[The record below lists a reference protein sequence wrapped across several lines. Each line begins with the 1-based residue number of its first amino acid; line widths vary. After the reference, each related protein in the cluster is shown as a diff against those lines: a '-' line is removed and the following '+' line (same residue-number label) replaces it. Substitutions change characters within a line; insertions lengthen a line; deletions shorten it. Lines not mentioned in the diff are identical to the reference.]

1 MIIKKATLENLEDIF
16 KIEESVF
23 AHPWSLE
30 SLKNL
35 LEDEN
40 SVAFVAVDNDIICGY
55 CGVNT
60 ILDEGYIT
68 NVAVMENYRKQGIGR
83 MLVNA
88 LVNFAKDKSL
98 AFLTL
103 EVRKSNTPAINL
115 YSKNGFETVG
125 ERKNYYTSPTE
136 NALLMTKYF

>member
-35 LEDEN
+35 LEDNN
-40 SVAFVAVDNDIICGY
+40 SVAFVAVDNEVICGY

-68 NVAVMENYRKQGIGR
+68 NVAVLENYRNQGIGR
-83 MLVNA
+83 ILVNA
-88 LVNFAKDKSL
+88 LLDFAEEKSL

-115 YSKNGFETVG
+115 YSKNGFEKVG

>member
-1 MIIKKATLENLEDIF
+1 MMIKKATLENLEEIF
-16 KIEESVF
+16 KIEKSVF

-40 SVAFVAVDNDIICGY
+40 SVAFVAVDNETICGY

-68 NVAVMENYRKQGIGR
+68 NVAVLENYRKQGIGR

-115 YSKNGFETVG
+115 YSKSGFETVG

>member
-1 MIIKKATLENLEDIF
+1 MIITKATLDNLQDIL

-23 AHPWSLE
+23 AHPWSLD

-35 LEDEN
+35 LEDEK
-40 SVAFVAVDNDIICGY
+40 SVTFIAVDNNTICGY
-55 CGVNT
+55 CGLNT

-68 NVAVMENYRKQGIGR
+68 NVAVLESYRRQGIGKL
-83 MLVNA
+83 LVNA
-88 LVNFAKDKSL
+88 LIDFANEKNL

-115 YSKNGFETVG
+115 YKNNGFEEVG
-125 ERKNYYTSPTE
+125 ERKNYYTSPFE

>member
-35 LEDEN
+35 MEDEN
-40 SVAFVAVDNDIICGY
+40 SVAFVAVDNEVICGY

-68 NVAVMENYRKQGIGR
+68 NVAVLENYRKQGIGR

-88 LVNFAKDKSL
+88 LLDFAKEKSL

-115 YSKNGFETVG
+115 YSKNGFEKVG

>member
-1 MIIKKATLENLEDIF
+1 MIITKATLADLQNIF

-30 SLKNL
+30 SLKTL
-35 LEDEN
+35 LLDDK
-40 SVAFVAVDNDIICGY
+40 SVAFIAVDSNAICGY
-55 CGVNT
+55 CGLNT

-68 NVAVMENYRKQGIGR
+68 NVAVLESYRRQGIGKL
-83 MLVNA
+83 LVNA
-88 LVNFAKDKSL
+88 LIDFAKENNL

-103 EVRKSNTPAINL
+103 EVRKSNIPAINL
-115 YSKNGFETVG
+115 YKNNGFEEVG
-125 ERKNYYTSPTE
+125 ERKNYYTSPLE

>member
-1 MIIKKATLENLEDIF
+1 MIIKKATIENLEDIY

-23 AHPWSLE
+23 AHPWSID

-35 LEDEN
+35 LEDEK
-40 SVAFVAVDNDIICGY
+40 SVAFIAVDNNAICGY

-60 ILDEGYIT
+60 VLDEGYIT
-68 NVAVMENYRKQGIGR
+68 NVAVLEHYRRQGIGR
-83 MLVNA
+83 LLVSA
-88 LVNFAKDKSL
+88 LVDFAKDKSL

-115 YSKNGFETVG
+115 YKSNGFEEVG

-136 NALLMTKYF
+136 NALLMTRYF

>member
-35 LEDEN
+35 MEDEN
-40 SVAFVAVDNDIICGY
+40 SVAFVAVDNEVICGY

-68 NVAVMENYRKQGIGR
+68 NVAVLENYRNQGIGR

-88 LVNFAKDKSL
+88 LLDFAKERGL

-115 YSKNGFETVG
+115 YSKNSFEKVG

>member
-40 SVAFVAVDNDIICGY
+40 SVVFVAVNNDITCGY

-68 NVAVMENYRKQGIGR
+68 NVAVLENYRKQGMGR

-88 LVNFAKDKSL
+88 LVDFAKDKSL

>member
-40 SVAFVAVDNDIICGY
+40 SVAFIAVDNEVICGY

-68 NVAVMENYRKQGIGR
+68 NVAVLENYRKQGIGR

-88 LVNFAKDKSL
+88 LVDFAKDKSL

-103 EVRKSNTPAINL
+103 EVRKSNIPAINL

>member
-68 NVAVMENYRKQGIGR
+68 NVAVLENYRKQGIGR

-88 LVNFAKDKSL
+88 LVDFAKDKSL

>member
-1 MIIKKATLENLEDIF
+1 MIITKATLDNLQDIL

-23 AHPWSLE
+23 AHPWSLD

-35 LEDEN
+35 LKDEK
-40 SVAFVAVDNDIICGY
+40 SVTFIAVDNNTICGY
-55 CGVNT
+55 CGLNT

-68 NVAVMENYRKQGIGR
+68 NVAVLESYRRQGIGKL
-83 MLVNA
+83 LVNA
-88 LVNFAKDKSL
+88 LIDFANEKNL

-115 YSKNGFETVG
+115 YKNNGFEEVG
-125 ERKNYYTSPTE
+125 ERKNYYTSPLE

>member
-23 AHPWSLE
+23 AHPWSLG

-40 SVAFVAVDNDIICGY
+40 SVAFVAVDNEVICGY

-68 NVAVMENYRKQGIGR
+68 NVAVLENYRNQGIGR

-88 LVNFAKDKSL
+88 LLDFAKEKSL

-115 YSKNGFETVG
+115 YSKNGFEKVG

>member
-35 LEDEN
+35 MEDEN
-40 SVAFVAVDNDIICGY
+40 SVAFVAVDNEVICGY

-60 ILDEGYIT
+60 ILEEGYIT
-68 NVAVMENYRKQGIGR
+68 NVAVLENYRNQGIGR

-88 LVNFAKDKSL
+88 LLDFAKEKSL

-115 YSKNGFETVG
+115 YSKNGFEKVG